1 MNRQAFVTA
10 VLAALAVVLAAL
22 GALCGSVFGVAT
34 DETLYG
40 GQSRAAVAQMLD
52 TQQDEA
58 VTAYIG
64 LDAEQQ
70 QEVAQSLALYM
81 EMGGELPQTLHLFNE
96 RERAHLADVRDWMA
110 VCGTARTLCISVA
123 AALAVVVA
131 WTGASLAHPRRSV
144 LAGAAGGVCVLAL
157 IAVILLLGMRTAGFA
172 RLFVGMHELLFDNDL
187 WLLNPETDVLIRMMP
202 QTLFERAFE
211 AVCLQA
217 GRVFAVVLVLLGAVY
232 AVMSGMIGRHLSNQ
246 RAQASSG
253 TPGGKT
259 GFTE

>member
-40 GQSRAAVAQMLD
+40 SQSRAAVAQMLD

-81 EMGGELPQTLHLFNE
+81 EMGGELPQTLRLFNE

-131 WTGASLAHPRRSV
+131 WTGASLAHPRRTV
-144 LAGAAGGVCVLAL
+144 LAGTAGGLGVLAL
-157 IAVILLLGMRTAGFA
+157 FAAVLALGMNAAGFE

-217 GRVFAVVLVLLGAVY
+217 GRVFAVVLVLLCAVY
-232 AVMSGMIGRHLSNQ
+232 AVMSGMIGRHLSDKC
-246 RAQASSG
+246 AKAC
-253 TPGGKT
+253 
-259 GFTE
+259 